1 MQPSS
6 KPAPQ
11 APGETSRTRSGAAT
25 RFLNE
30 HLWVEPL
37 LAVVLLTLLGVWVH
51 HALDAERKAGQDA
64 DTAVVAVWLDAQKAN
79 AQAAAQL
86 PGVGPLVA
94 ELAGLDD
101 RKADQG
107 ARAEALARLRT
118 ALRPWVSA
126 HGYSGFVVLNRANVV
141 IAATR
146 DDRIGM
152 PLADDTEGIASFVQ
166 GVLAGNEV
174 VAGPFQV
181 RPRFGD
187 PAAVRTLFAAA
198 PVRHQG
204 NAVAVLALS
213 IPPEQDVPL
222 ILQTARSGAGDGAEG
237 LRWLTEHRA
246 ASADA
251 GGGKA
256 GEAFRDLK
264 VLFWVLFGLLAVC
277 GAVLFRFTTL
287 AGRLRRLARRAE
299 REVQQLGQYTLE
311 EQIGG
316 GGMGVVYR
324 ARHALLRRPTAV
336 KLLVPERASAA
347 ASARFEREV
356 QQTCRLTHP
365 NTVAIYDYGRTPDG
379 TFYYAMEYL
388 DGVNLEVLVKKHGPL
403 PDGRVIPIL
412 TQVCGSLAEAHDIGL
427 IHRDVKPA
435 NIMLTRC
442 GGLADFVKLLDF
454 GLVKALQTGDQAA
467 LTAAGAITGTPE
479 FLSPE
484 AIERPEKLGPRSDL
498 YALGAVAY
506 FLLTGKTVVEGG
518 NVMEVCQ
525 RQLNELP
532 VPPSRR
538 AAAPIA
544 ADLEAVVLRCLAK
557 QPEDRPAGARELAA
571 QLARCRPAVPWG
583 AEDAEA
589 WWKTQPVSPPTS
601 ELTFSTLAPFPKR
614 TITFTTLDPNDVGDR
629 RRKRRPG

>member
-1 MQPSS
+1 M
-6 KPAPQ
+6 
-11 APGETSRTRSGAAT
+11 

-51 HALDAERKAGQDA
+51 HALDAERKALQDA
-64 DTAVVAVWLDAQKAN
+64 DGAAVAVWLDTQKAN

-94 ELAGLDD
+94 ELAGADG
-101 RKADQG
+101 RKGDQG
-107 ARAEALARLRT
+107 PRAEALARLRT
-118 ALRPWVSA
+118 ALRPWVNA
-126 HGYSGFVVLNRANVV
+126 HGYSGFAVLDKANVV
-141 IAATR
+141 IAATL

-152 PLADDTEGIASFVQ
+152 PLADDTEAIGSFVQ
-166 GVLAGNEV
+166 GVLAGDEV

-204 NAVAVLALS
+204 DAVAVLALS
-213 IPPEQDVPL
+213 IPPEQDVPF
-222 ILQTARSGAGDGAEG
+222 ILQTARSGTGDGAEG
-237 LRWLTEHRA
+237 VRWLTEHKAGA
-246 ASADA
+246 AADA
-251 GGGKA
+251 GGDKA
-256 GEAFRDLK
+256 REAFQDLK
-264 VLFWVLFGLLAVC
+264 TLFWVLFGLLAVC
-277 GAVLFRFTTL
+277 AAALFRFTTL

-336 KLLVPERASAA
+336 KLLVPERASTPAV
-347 ASARFEREV
+347 ARFEREV

-442 GGLADFVKLLDF
+442 GALADFVKLLDF
-454 GLVKALQTGDQAA
+454 GLVKALESGNQAA

-484 AIERPEKLGPRSDL
+484 AIERPENMGPRSDL
-498 YALGAVAY
+498 YSLGAVAY

-518 NVMEVCQ
+518 NVMEICQ
-525 RQLNELP
+525 RQINDPP

-544 ADLEAVVLRCLAK
+544 ADLEAVILRCLAK

-571 QLARCRPAVPWG
+571 LLARCRPAVLWS

-589 WWKTQPVSPPTS
+589 WWKTQPVSPPAA
-601 ELTFSTLAPFPKR
+601 EFTFSTLDPFPKR
-614 TITFTTLDPNDVGDR
+614 TVTFSTLDPNDVGDR
-629 RRKRRPG
+629 RRMRRPG